1 MDAFPEILKKAN
13 KEPESESYNTE
24 ECSNFEP
31 IIPDN
36 NADYYQF
43 RIETNKQG
51 WFHKLSNNLKFN
63 FKSGINKSIEEH
75 FVDSEDPVIL
85 LGEIFETKIDKKTS
99 FFRFKK
105 KFHNLIWVSY
115 RNDFR
120 PLINTKKN
128 KSYTSDVGWG
138 CTIRVGQML
147 LLNTLKIHF
156 NLTPSYYCELL
167 KTIEENLIA
176 APYSI
181 HNIIQLG
188 GQTKLAGEWFSP
200 IEICNSL
207 KKVLKISPCK
217 NFKMIICMDSM
228 IFKDEIY
235 AEACDLDIE
244 YTKTICKCINC
255 EDICSYCNLPKMKL
269 EWKNAALLIMPLM
282 LGRKKIDRK
291 YFELLKFALR
301 IKYSVGIIGEKS
313 NSAMFIVGYHE
324 NDVIVLDPHHV
335 KKACSSFEDFKGR
348 IQEYFS
354 HDLLTIDIRDLG
366 SSICIGF
373 YIKNSAEFND
383 FQEILKRNRE
393 IIEDIIIIKDK
404 SVKYSFDDS
413 CNDAGN
419 DDHDEFFIL

>member
-1 MDAFPEILKKAN
+1 
-13 KEPESESYNTE
+13 
-24 ECSNFEP
+24 
-31 IIPDN
+31 
-36 NADYYQF
+36 
-43 RIETNKQG
+43 
-51 WFHKLSNNLKFN
+51 
-63 FKSGINKSIEEH
+63 
-75 FVDSEDPVIL
+75 
-85 LGEIFETKIDKKTS
+85 
-99 FFRFKK
+99 
-105 KFHNLIWVSY
+105 
-115 RNDFR
+115 
-120 PLINTKKN
+120 
-128 KSYTSDVGWG
+128 
-138 CTIRVGQML
+138 
-147 LLNTLKIHF
+147 
-156 NLTPSYYCELL
+156 
-167 KTIEENLIA
+167 
-176 APYSI
+176 
-181 HNIIQLG
+181 
-188 GQTKLAGEWFSP
+188 
-200 IEICNSL
+200 
-207 KKVLKISPCK
+207 
-217 NFKMIICMDSM
+217 
-228 IFKDEIY
+228 
-235 AEACDLDIE
+235 
-244 YTKTICKCINC
+244 
-255 EDICSYCNLPKMKL
+255 
-269 EWKNAALLIMPLM
+269 M

-301 IKYSVGIIGEKS
+301 IKYSVVIIGEKS